1 MTFPTSAGLTVTSM
15 RRVTNSFLINGAP
28 SSRTQFPL
36 QNAFALTVHKTQ
48 GLTLPHVYQLMAQCL
63 HVGKLML
70 PSVMQQAG
78 KN

>member
-1 MTFPTSAGLTVTSM
+1 MYS
-15 RRVTNSFLINGAP
+15 
-28 SSRTQFPL
+28 
-36 QNAFALTVHKTQ
+36 
-48 GLTLPHVYQLMAQCL
+48 YQLMAQCL

>member
-1 MTFPTSAGLTVTSM
+1 MTLPTSAGLTVTSM
-15 RRVTNSFLINGAP
+15 RRLTNSFLINGAP

-48 GLTLPHVYQLMAQCL
+48 GLTLPYQLMAQCL